1 MLVTAPPPCAMLSRA
16 CAAPAPGV
24 QLLPE
29 LAMSNELE
37 EPEADTS
44 EGGWEEAA
52 CPGENG
58 AHGPEEDVMEAGLV
72 EELEAQVDP
81 SAAAFAAFAARVA
94 RRPQQV
100 LRYCFEEGARP
111 LWPSPECTPTAADV
125 PPCPYCSAPRRLE
138 FQVGWHPSAAAVHC

>member
-1 MLVTAPPPCAMLSRA
+1 MC
-16 CAAPAPGV
+16 
-24 QLLPE
+24 
-29 LAMSNELE
+29 NELE
-37 EPEADTS
+37 EPEADAS

-58 AHGPEEDVMEAGLV
+58 ANWLEEDIMEAGLV
-72 EELEAQVDP
+72 RELEAQVDP

-111 LWPSPECTPTAADV
+111 LWPSTECMPSAADV
-125 PPCPYCSAPRRLE
+125 PPCPYCSAPRRFE
-138 FQVGWHPSAAAVHC
+138 FQVGWHHSVAAVQCQCAALRHAWLMLTAAVAPL